1 MTTDSLHKLDDF
13 FRAYEKRFND
23 FLSGREL
30 DIEGTVNSFATF
42 FVEASP
48 VGIQGGANDE
58 NFRPSVERGYAF
70 YKSIGTKS
78 IRITG
83 SDITLLDDFHAMAR
97 IHWRSVN
104 EKKDKSEIAID
115 FEVIYFVQTINSE
128 SKIFAY
134 ITGDE
139 QKVLKERGLI

>member
-23 FLSGREL
+23 FLSGKEL
-30 DIEGTVNSFATF
+30 DLEGTVNSFATF

-48 VGIQGGANDE
+48 AGVRGGANDN
-58 NFRPSVERGYAF
+58 NFRPAVEKGYAF
-70 YKSIGTKS
+70 YKSIGTRS
-78 IRITG
+78 MTITG

-104 EKKDKSEIAID
+104 VKDNSEIVID
-115 FEVIYFVQTINSE
+115 FEVIYFVQTIHSV

-139 QKVLKERGLI
+139 QKVLRERELI